1 MIFPRDGWT
10 GGTHGRGVCA
20 ALGMALGMAFVAGGG
35 GWGTTVG
42 AMRIPEVS
50 LSMPL
55 LSASVRVGERAPLP
69 VAGSGV
75 PQRWSLP
82 LAFEPADERAPGDA
96 GYIARGDGYTVYV
109 TGGGALLALSGG
121 SGMASGT
128 SDEAGQRAGR
138 RERVTGGERALHLVR
153 LRFEGAE
160 TEGEGI
166 PEGPM
171 AGRVHRL
178 RGEDPSGWQTGG
190 GRYGRVR
197 YTEVYPG
204 IDVVF
209 HGHGRELEYD
219 FVVGPGS
226 DPGQARLR
234 FDGVSG
240 VTLGEDGGLR
250 IETGVGMVHQRAP
263 VAFQDGPLGRESVR
277 VGYRIEEDGAIGF
290 ELGDYDRDRTLVID
304 PILSYA
310 TFLGGSG
317 VDQCW
322 DIAVDGDGSV
332 WVAGE
337 TESASL
343 SNLRILSTNTWS
355 PVFLGG
361 QAGIG
366 GDAFVAR
373 LNADGTAV
381 EWFTYLGGSDLDGAF
396 TLAIGAGG
404 EPVIGGFTSST
415 NFPVTAGAVM
425 SAVPGLTN
433 RFTGRLPLSG
443 FVTRLTAD
451 GSGIVSSTLFGG
463 DGEDQVIDL
472 EVLEDGRVV
481 AVGSTTST
489 NLPLPGTTLQAGAGG
504 GTDAF
509 LVVLDGAG
517 TEVLGGGYLGGSG
530 RDSAEGVAVWGGMAH
545 VVGITASTNFPVRRA
560 WQSEPGGQ
568 ADGFVA
574 GYRLAGGAEAWEY
587 ATYFGG
593 GENDYAYRGR
603 MGPTGELWVVGETG
617 STNFPTLGS
626 LQSTNAG
633 FIDGFVA
640 RFTEAGTLVSSTYFG
655 GGAVDALW
663 DVAVD
668 GRGRAHVVGESAS
681 GTLPG
686 VGEGS
691 LQSTNRGAAD
701 LVLAWIDPD
710 GTLLTTYYG
719 APGEEVA
726 YGVAADAAGNTYV
739 TGRVLSPL
747 FPVSSTNVAQAT
759 FGGGRTD
766 GFVLKVVHEPLI
778 EAARVEGGVEVS
790 WTAPNPG
797 FVLET
802 ASALGGAEAWAPAG
816 VEAEVRNGR
825 HVVRLPIEAAD
836 CVFRLRWERQ

>member
-1 MIFPRDGWT
+1 MIFPRDGLA
-10 GGTHGRGVCA
+10 GGTPWSRAGA
-20 ALGMALGMAFVAGGG
+20 ALGMALLAGVA

-42 AMRIPEVS
+42 AVQAPEVS
-50 LSMPL
+50 LQAPL
-55 LSASVRVGERAPLP
+55 LSAPVRVGESVPLP
-69 VAGSGV
+69 GAVASGV

-96 GYIARGDGYTVYV
+96 GYTARGDGYTVHV
-109 TGGGALLALSGG
+109 TAGGALLALSGI
-121 SGMASGT
+121 S
-128 SDEAGQRAGR
+128 EAPAAGLGEARQRAGR

-153 LRFEGAE
+153 LRFEGAD
-160 TEGEGI
+160 GEVRGV
-166 PEGPM
+166 PEGPL

-178 RGEDPSGWQTGG
+178 RGNDPGGWRTGLA
-190 GRYGRVR
+190 RYGRVR
-197 YTEVYPG
+197 YAGIYPG

-219 FVVGPGS
+219 FVVEPGA
-226 DPGQARLR
+226 DPARARLR
-234 FDGVSG
+234 FDGVREVAPG
-240 VTLGEDGGLR
+240 GDGGLR
-250 IETGVGMVHQRAP
+250 LETGAGTVHQRAP
-263 VAFQDGPLGRESVR
+263 VAYQQGPGGREPVS
-277 VGYRIEEDGAIGF
+277 VGYRFEDDGAIGF
-290 ELGDYDRDRTLVID
+290 ELGDYDRERALVID

-322 DIAVDGDGSV
+322 DIAVDGEGAV
-332 WVAGE
+332 WVTGE

-343 SNLRILSTNTWS
+343 AGLRILSTNTWS

-361 QAGIG
+361 QSGIA

-415 NFPVTAGAVM
+415 NFPVTPGAVM

-433 RFTGRLPLSG
+433 RFTGRLPLAG

-451 GSGIVSSTLFGG
+451 GSGIVASTLFGG
-463 DGEDQVIDL
+463 EGEDQVIDL
-472 EVLEDGRVV
+472 AVLDDGRVV

-489 NLPLPGTTLQAGAGG
+489 NLPLPATTLQAGAGG

-509 LVVLDGAG
+509 LVVLDGSGSDVQAG
-517 TEVLGGGYLGGSG
+517 SYLGGSG
-530 RDSAEGVAVWGGMAH
+530 RDTAEGVAVRDGVAH
-545 VVGITASTNFPVRRA
+545 VVGITLSTNFPVRLA
-560 WQSEPGGQ
+560 WQMESGGQ

-574 GYRLAGGAEAWEY
+574 GYRLSGGAEAWEY
-587 ATYFGG
+587 ATYLGG

-617 STNFPTLGS
+617 STNFPTMGS

-640 RFTEAGTLVSSTYFG
+640 RFTPAGTLVSSTYFG
-655 GGAVDALW
+655 GPAVDALW

-668 GRGRAHVVGESAS
+668 ASGRAHLVGESAS
-681 GTLPG
+681 STLPG
-686 VGEGS
+686 LGEGS
-691 LQSTNRGAAD
+691 LQSTNRGSAD

-710 GTLLTTYYG
+710 GTLQTTYYG

-726 YGVAADAAGNTYV
+726 YGVAADTAGNTYV

-766 GFVLKVVHEPLI
+766 GFVLKVVHEPSL
-778 EAARVEGGVEVS
+778 EAARLEGGVEVS

-802 ASALGGAEAWAPAG
+802 ASAVGGTEAWVPAG

-825 HVVRLPIEAAD
+825 HTVWLPIEAAD